1 VKRTLLIAV
10 SLLAAAPARA
20 DRVDEAWKHGNDA
33 YFRGDYPGAVAA
45 YEQLDHQGIA
55 SADLSYNLGV
65 AYFRR
70 GQLGRA
76 IWAFERA
83 AALDP
88 EAEDARFN
96 LEQARK
102 LADRRAIDKIEG
114 AQRDPAWIRLVTAF
128 TTATQTWLFFTLYL
142 GCFALLFLRRRADT
156 DARAPLGAGAAI
168 LGVAALLS
176 GALLAGRVVLERIPF
191 AIVLPDVV
199 PVKEGADPN
208 YRTSFEIHAG
218 LRVRLVERDQDWIR
232 VRLANGLEGWVRDQD
247 VGRL

>member
-1 VKRTLLIAV
+1 MKKLFVFLL
-10 SLLAAAPARA
+10 LLAAAPARA

-45 YEQLDHQGIA
+45 YEQLDHQGIS

-83 AALDP
+83 AAIDP

-128 TTATQTWLFFTLYL
+128 TTSTQTWLFFALYL
-142 GCFALLFLRRRADT
+142 GCFALLFLRRRADA
-156 DARAPLGAGAAI
+156 DARAPLSAGAAI

-176 GALLAGRVVLERIPF
+176 GALLAGRVVLDRIPF